1 MTYDPKRDDWEW
13 NEELSDDENQTNLSE
28 RMAYLYQWSKENWM
42 TSIHAPGAECRAQH
56 LESLMYMSEE
66 DIRECDEM
74 NAWVITEDLM
84 ECHMYEIL
92 EEWIRYGSPENAYKD
107 GGYQWMLW
115 ATGFQIYDTY
125 EIVVKWLDDNNDYD
139 QRNDIMEMMSQSF
152 GFEEE

>member
-1 MTYDPKRDDWEW
+1 MI
-13 NEELSDDENQTNLSE
+13 
-28 RMAYLYQWSKENWM
+28 
-42 TSIHAPGAECRAQH
+42 SIHAPGAAARAEY
-56 LESLMYMSEE
+56 LEQVTWMKPE
-66 DIRECDEM
+66 DMETSDEM
-74 NAWVITEDLM
+74 SAWDVTEDLM
-84 ECHMYEIL
+84 EDHMYEIL
-92 EEWIRYGSPENAYKD
+92 EEWIRYGSPENAYKS